1 MAETHNGSA
10 RLQWPAK
17 VREVTQNLE
26 PVDAPSCYRASL
38 VSGSLE
44 ITARLKT
51 VHDLDL
57 LMNVLE
63 SHRAFFLKKDRLAS
77 EVLVLT

>member
-1 MAETHNGSA
+1 MAETQTDGQ
-10 RLQWPAK
+10 LQWPAK
-17 VREVTQNLE
+17 VRDLTEQLT
-26 PVDAPSCYRASL
+26 PVNAPSCYRASL

-57 LMNVLE
+57 IMNVLE
-63 SHRAFFLKKDRLAS
+63 SHRAFFLKKDRWNPKY
-77 EVLVLT
+77 